1 MKGEVSNAG
10 QDRPPSFQSV
20 HGEGWESGI
29 NASGIV
35 RVIHELTV
43 EVQSGSTRMN
53 VLIESMTALEYAEM
67 RMVDR
72 NDNIV
77 KTTQEFKE
85 QMDTWNEH
93 QDGGNDNIDEM
104 YETLYSNENGISPYQ
119 KSWVMP

>member
-1 MKGEVSNAG
+1 M
-10 QDRPPSFQSV
+10 P
-20 HGEGWESGI
+20 
-29 NASGIV
+29 SGIV

-43 EVQSGSTRMN
+43 EVQSGSTLMD
-53 VLIESMTALEYAEM
+53 VLIDSMTALEYAMM

-77 KTTQEFKE
+77 KTTQELKE
-85 QMDTWNEH
+85 QMDMWNEH
-93 QDGGNDNIDEM
+93 QDDGNDNIDEM